1 MNDDFN
7 VYGDRREAGRVLA
20 SRLSQYAN
28 RTDVVV
34 LALPRG
40 GVPVGYEVASALGA
54 PLDVFLVRKL
64 GTPGHRELA
73 MGAIASGG
81 VRVLNSDVVRWYGIS
96 DEAIEA
102 VARDEAL
109 ELERRERAYREQR
122 PARVLAERVVILVD
136 DGLATG
142 STMRA
147 AAQAVR
153 VRQPSRVVVG
163 VPVGAKQTCL
173 ELSGIADEVVC
184 ARMPEPFSAVGQW
197 YLNFAQTDDDEVREL
212 LQKSNA
218 TPQAFR

>member
-1 MNDDFN
+1 MDDQQPFI
-7 VYGDRREAGRVLA
+7 DRRDAGRVLA
-20 SRLSQYAN
+20 LRLQNYAGRN
-28 RTDVVV
+28 DVLV

-40 GVPVGYEVASALGA
+40 GVPVAFEVASALDA

-81 VRVLNSDVVRWYGIS
+81 VRVLNADVVRWYGIS
-96 DEAIEA
+96 EAAIQS
-102 VARDEAL
+102 VAREEAA
-109 ELERRERAYREQR
+109 ELARRERAYRDDR
-122 PARVLAERVVILVD
+122 PAPDLTNRIVILVD

-153 VRQPSRVVVG
+153 VHHPSRVVIA
-163 VPVGAKQTCL
+163 VPVGARQTCS
-173 ELSGIADEVVC
+173 ELAAVADEVIC

-197 YLNFAQTDDDEVREL
+197 YLNFDQTEDDEVREF
-212 LQKSNA
+212 LQKSIPA
-218 TPQAFR
+218 PQA

>member
-1 MNDDFN
+1 MNDDLKTY
-7 VYGDRREAGRVLA
+7 VDRREAGRILA
-20 SRLSQYAN
+20 ARLSHYAN
-28 RTDVVV
+28 RNDVVV

-81 VRVLNSDVVRWYGIS
+81 IRVLNDDVVRWYGIR
-96 DEAIEA
+96 DEAIETI
-102 VARDEAL
+102 AREEAL
-109 ELERRERAYREQR
+109 ELERREHAYRAQR
-122 PARVLAERVVILVD
+122 PAPVLAGRVVILVD

-153 VRQPSRVVVG
+153 TRQPSRVVVA

-173 ELSGIADEVVC
+173 ELSDIADEVVC

-197 YLNFAQTDDDEVREL
+197 YLNFAQTEDDEVREL
-212 LQKSNA
+212 LQKSNP
-218 TPQAFR
+218 TPQAYH